1 MAPSSRGAHC
11 DARAWGTPRRRP
23 PPPIAPLPPPQN
35 VLDLMR
41 DPAAY
46 VEYHREVQRN
56 DYIRIGPWHGADRSR
71 RVAFLFSFR
80 GPSWFKKAVGTETV
94 KVRDQHFLGWETAG
108 GGAGD
113 AAFDAAA
120 PAPLTKAT
128 LDCAPRLW
136 MPGGRSPIK
145 IADVRFQVTPAVG
158 GVLLEAV
165 VTATANES
173 LKWIPGIGA
182 ALERIMLHQCEH
194 MASTFVEY
202 AQRVARERHAGLP
215 PQPPTGP
222 LPPVTLPAPLREL
235 RHREL
240 SLPGTPT
247 GGEDGEGGARPS
259 FGSSPPLPAA
269 RRRSAEAGP
278 HALAHAPS
286 ATETVYLDALDSG
299 LASPAASPRGAV
311 PAARSLDRPATKGG
325 GDLALAAQ
333 MGLSLAPVRTT
344 SPRVGEAAWLA
355 ARARKAARGTVA
367 SPGGGILARSL
378 RRLACL
384 APSRE

>member
-1 MAPSSRGAHC
+1 
-11 DARAWGTPRRRP
+11 
-23 PPPIAPLPPPQN
+23 
-35 VLDLMR
+35 MR
-41 DPAAY
+41 DPDAY
-46 VEYHREVQRN
+46 VEYHREIQRN
-56 DYIRIGPWHGADRSR
+56 DFIRIGPWHGAARSR

-94 KVRDQHFLGWETAG
+94 KVRDQHFLGWETQG
-108 GGAGD
+108 GEAASAEAGD
-113 AAFDAAA
+113 ARP
-120 PAPLTKAT
+120 PARLTKAT

-145 IADVRFQVTPAVG
+145 IADVRFQVTPAEGGG

-202 AQRVARERHAGLP
+202 AQRVARERHAGLT

-222 LPPVTLPAPLREL
+222 LPPITLPAPLREL
-235 RHREL
+235 RTREL
-240 SLPGTPT
+240 SLPGTPV
-247 GGEDGEGGARPS
+247 GGEDGGGEARRPS
-259 FGSSPPLPAA
+259 GSPVPSVP
-269 RRRSAEAGP
+269 SC
-278 HALAHAPS
+278 LAHAPS
-286 ATETVYLDALDSG
+286 ATETIYLDALDSG
-299 LASPAASPRGAV
+299 LASPAASPRGLL
-311 PAARSLDRPATKGG
+311 PAARSLDRPAKKGG
-325 GDLALAAQ
+325 GGDVGLAAS

-344 SPRVGEAAWLA
+344 SPKAGEAAWLA
-355 ARARKAARGTVA
+355 ARARKVRAPRGASA
-367 SPGGGILARSL
+367 SPGGMLARSL

-384 APSRE
+384 APTRG